1 MTVDDDSP
9 GSSPERSRQPD
20 AVGIPYPVP
29 EGLLGEVIGSLGGC
43 GEVSVEFAAAG
54 GLSTEERVG
63 WQVGVLVRLLPHGFH
78 SLRGVDDRVVCRVR
92 EVLKL
97 TEGAR

>member
-1 MTVDDDSP
+1 MTLDLDSP
-9 GSSPERSRQPD
+9 ESSPERSGRPD

-29 EGLLGEVIGSLGGC
+29 EGLLDEIIDSLDGC
-43 GEVSVEFAAAG
+43 GGVSVEFAAPG
-54 GLSTEERVG
+54 DLSVEERVG
-63 WQVGVLVRLLPHGFH
+63 WQVGVLVRLLPHGVRA
-78 SLRGVDDRVVCRVR
+78 LRGVDERVVCRVR